1 MGHREPLPVEA
12 ACAPADASGA
22 TGLPPPHA
30 AHAARADRR
39 ACAAHGLLTSRSMA
53 RKTRRSLR
61 GSALVEVGIIILPLV
76 TISFAVLDFAGIL
89 YTFLAME
96 NGVREETRFDGT
108 GTPRHD

>member
-39 ACAAHGLLTSRSMA
+39 ACAAHGLLMSRSMA

-61 GSALVEVGIIILPLV
+61 GIAHVELGTIILPLV
-76 TISFAVLDFAGIL
+76 PNSFAVLDFAAIS
-89 YTFLAME
+89 YTFIALE
-96 NGVREETRFDGT
+96 RVRI
-108 GTPRHD
+108 